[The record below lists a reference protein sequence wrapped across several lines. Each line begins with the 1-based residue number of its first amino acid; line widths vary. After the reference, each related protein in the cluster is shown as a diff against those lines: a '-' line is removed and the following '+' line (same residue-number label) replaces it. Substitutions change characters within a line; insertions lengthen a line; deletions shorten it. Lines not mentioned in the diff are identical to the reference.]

1 MSYFN
6 KLVRLNLKKYKK
18 SYRSLFTVIILA
30 CTFTITVTVLHDSL
44 MNTEEQQRKDIY
56 GSWHISVYN
65 TDDSLYKDLK
75 NHGTIKS
82 IGKMTGYGEVLRS
95 NGSTL
100 GVIGSVD
107 KNTAHMG
114 LSLLDGRLP
123 VKDNEVAIEMAYL
136 SMMGYSYELGQ
147 EITLKIHTYNNNSQE
162 VVTRNFILTGVLKNY
177 SSIWKTDGNQLISF
191 FVTDTALKTPVFF
204 ENIFGI
210 IKNKFVENTDELSVL
225 TLNRG
230 KFIKNDYTYFEYI
243 KKSRELNETFLSD
256 SILIIL
262 VTITSAFFIFQIL
275 YSSQKKHNKSF
286 VIMRCLGASKAQI
299 FSLYFKELLIVFFA
313 AYTAGIIIGLLTVY
327 LGYQLSKVYFPQ
339 EFIILINSLKL
350 IILLLILMGSTF
362 LFALCSVLRI
372 RQIPLTGNLNLQ
384 SARRVIPF
392 NKRKFRPLTVRNMV
406 KIFNSF
412 YSKEAIIYF
421 CLLISTFLVLVSTAY
436 SAYQKCNEYNYI
448 KNTFTADYEYGNMAT
463 YYEPQIHMS
472 EEEVERIKNIYGIAY
487 VRAYQITKYVP
498 INWNGMEKS
507 KYADCLKF
515 NYYPRYAKKS
525 GTFATVFGLLQ
536 DEKDYQFYLDEIDTG
551 NLSADAFLHGNE
563 VIVYL
568 PAYYKMPDG
577 IILNSSDAAL
587 QISKSSLSR
596 VTEDT
601 LKIGDEIIING
612 ARGEVKVKIGG
623 IIYEFEH
630 KNSQA
635 LLSKPYSIICNDSIY
650 EKLVPAK
657 DIKSYEYLQIYAN
670 RNANYERTDVEIS
683 KLDKEY
689 IIQNIRIQKEDA
701 KYNARI
707 SLFISLLLN
716 SIVLII
722 TITVQYNNQIS
733 KMETDNKRN
742 YILNILGMDRN
753 KLQFLYLYNILKNS
767 ILAVVLGCAIIFISL
782 AAIYLKEFGGLFKS
796 GSILEAGKYTYVM
809 YFCRMPWV
817 YVVCL
822 ILGYLL
828 LNIVISYY
836 PLWRYRKIKDN
847 F

>member
-18 SYRSLFTVIILA
+18 SYLSLFTVIVLA
-30 CTFTITVTVLHDSL
+30 CTFTITVTVLHDS
-44 MNTEEQQRKDIY
+44 MIKTEEQQRKDIY

-136 SMMGYSYELGQ
+136 SMMGYSYVLGQ
-147 EITLKIHTYNNNSQE
+147 EITLKIRIHNNNSQE
-162 VVTRNFILTGVLKNY
+162 VITRNFILTGVLKNY

-191 FVTDTALKTPVFF
+191 FVTDTSLKTPVFF

-210 IKNKFVENTDELSVL
+210 IKNKFVENTDELSML

-243 KKSRELNETFLSD
+243 KKSREFETFLSD

-299 FSLYFKELLIVFFA
+299 FSLYFKELLIVFSI
-313 AYTAGIIIGLLTVY
+313 AYTAGIIIVLLAVY
-327 LGYQLSKVYFPQ
+327 LGYQLVSAFFPQ
-339 EFIILINSLKL
+339 EFIISINSLKL
-350 IILLLILMGSTF
+350 ITLLLILIGFTI

-372 RQIPLTGNLNLQ
+372 RQMPLTGNLNLQ
-384 SARRVIPF
+384 PVNRIIPLH
-392 NKRKFRPLTVRNMV
+392 KRKFRPLTVRNMV
-406 KIFNSF
+406 KIFNRFHSR
-412 YSKEAIIYF
+412 EAIVYF
-421 CLLISTFLVLVSTAY
+421 CLTISTFLVLVSTAY
-436 SAYQKCNEYNYI
+436 WTYQKYKDYTYI

-463 YYEPQIHMS
+463 YYEPQVHMS
-472 EEEVERIKNIYGIAY
+472 EEEVERIRNIYGIAY
-487 VRAYQITKYVP
+487 VRAYQITKYLP
-498 INWNGMEKS
+498 ITWNGIEKS

-536 DEKDYQFYLDEIDTG
+536 DERDYQFYLDEIDEG

-577 IILNSSDAAL
+577 IILNSLDAAL

-623 IIYEFEH
+623 IIYEIEH

-650 EKLVPAK
+650 EKLVSAK

-683 KLDKEY
+683 KLEKEY

-722 TITVQYNNQIS
+722 TITVQCNNQIS
-733 KMETDNKRN
+733 RMEADNKRN

-767 ILAVVLGCAIIFISL
+767 FLAVVLGIAIIFISL
-782 AAIYLKEFGGLFKS
+782 TAIYLKEFGGLFKS

-817 YVVCL
+817 YVVYL

-828 LNIVISYY
+828 LNIAISYY